1 MTGILAAVG
10 ARLAKTVAVILL
22 IATVNFMLV
31 HAAPGDPALVIAGQS
46 GATDQKFLDT
56 LRAEYGLDRPVAVQ
70 LGTYLGKVVR
80 FDLGFSYRQ
89 QRPVLDLIL
98 ERLPATLLLTL
109 TAFSLALLG
118 GTMLGLVAGTRAGRW
133 SDTAVTIVSLVLYAT
148 PIFWLGLILVLIFS
162 VRLGW
167 LPAFG
172 YETVGGGMT
181 GFARV
186 LDILRHLVLP
196 AATLGFFYLAVYAR
210 LMRASII
217 EVSHQDY
224 VKTARAKGLTETQVI
239 RRHMLRN
246 ALLPVITIAGVQAG
260 TLVGGSIV
268 VETVFA
274 WPGLGRLI
282 FEAVIQRDYPVLLGI
297 FLVLSILVI
306 AFNIL
311 TDILYR
317 IVDPR
322 IGAVR

>member
-1 MTGILAAVG
+1 MTGILAAIG

-46 GATDQKFLDT
+46 GATDQRFLDT
-56 LRAEYGLDRPVAVQ
+56 LRAEYGLDRPIAVQ
-70 LGTYLGKVVR
+70 LGTYLSKVVR

-118 GTMLGLVAGTRAGRW
+118 GTLLGLIAGTRAGRW

-181 GFARV
+181 GFARA

-317 IVDPR
+317 LVDPR

>member
-1 MTGILAAVG
+1 MVG
-10 ARLAKTVAVILL
+10 
-22 IATVNFMLV
+22 
-31 HAAPGDPALVIAGQS
+31 H
-46 GATDQKFLDT
+46 
-56 LRAEYGLDRPVAVQ
+56 
-70 LGTYLGKVVR
+70 
-80 FDLGFSYRQ
+80 
-89 QRPVLDLIL
+89 
-98 ERLPATLLLTL
+98 
-109 TAFSLALLG
+109 
-118 GTMLGLVAGTRAGRW
+118 
-133 SDTAVTIVSLVLYAT
+133 AVTVVSLVLYAT

-172 YETVGGGMT
+172 YETIGGGMA

-224 VKTARAKGLTETQVI
+224 VKTARAKGLTESQVI

-260 TLVGGSIV
+260 ALVGGSIV

-282 FEAVIQRDYPVLLGI
+282 FEAVLQRDYPVLLGI

-306 AFNIL
+306 AFNIV

-317 IVDPR
+317 IIDPR
-322 IGAVR
+322 IGAAR